1 VQENDLL
8 EEKIEEEAA
17 VETIELQNEEITSK
31 PSFIQS
37 LIANIV
43 DEAVIGIISIIILYL
58 FDAILKISGYA
69 VSQMTSML
77 IIIFVLV
84 SIIYRSIAGKLMAG
98 NTIGQNLFKK

>member
-1 VQENDLL
+1 MQENELL

-17 VETIELQNEEITSK
+17 VETLELKNEEITFK

-43 DEAVIGIISIIILYL
+43 DEAVIGIISVIILYL

-69 VSQMTSML
+69 VSQKTSML